1 MISTID
7 KMRPY
12 AKMAMESLF
21 EKPNKRINVERGCP
35 NKQCFCTGKC
45 KEIVGYWENGN
56 YIDLGKTSLKQ

>member
-21 EKPNKRINVERGCP
+21 EKPNKRINVFE
-35 NKQCFCTGKC
+35 K
-45 KEIVGYWENGN
+45 
-56 YIDLGKTSLKQ
+56 